1 MVVPAYKE
9 GANLTELV
17 KRVFAAFDGA
27 GKEAIQR
34 SQVEMIIVDDNSRD
48 GSEEAVNALAAQGY
62 PVKII
67 VRTTERGLSSAVIRG
82 FDEAKGRLLLCM
94 DADLQVRGTCHN
106 VCIVHGER
114 CVTTCAYVCSMFI

>member
-1 MVVPAYKE
+1 MSSRKTATAATAAAARSEVVASVVVPAYKE

-17 KRVFAAFDGA
+17 KRVFAAFDRA

-48 GSEEAVNALAAQGY
+48 GSEEAVNALTAQGY
-62 PVKII
+62 AVKII
-67 VRTTERGLSSAVIRG
+67 VRTAERGLSSAVIRG

-94 DADLQVRGTCHN
+94 DADLQVR
-106 VCIVHGER
+106 R
-114 CVTTCAYVCSMFI
+114 R